1 MSGVNLVPLSPG
13 TAANTYVTLAND
25 REFNILIQ
33 VGSGS
38 NIVYYT
44 KTVVAQGLGT
54 APRSYVVDSRNPQ
67 MTNPTDTGSLII
79 DLSVNQQRTLLTATL
94 RDLARTTEAVLFVY
108 ALREV
113 AEPAVQG
120 EKGEKGDPGRD
131 GRDGSDASVT
141 TQNILRAVGGAPQDN
156 QVLTYDESGTTLDW
170 SDPPQGEKGDQGER
184 GLRGL
189 PGRDSTVPGPQ
200 GPAGRDGQDGVDG
213 MDSTVPGPAG
223 PAGRDGVDGRP
234 GAAGR
239 DGRDGSD
246 ASVTNANI
254 VLAIDG
260 VPLDDQI
267 IQYDFLTGRLQFA
280 DPPAGT
286 PASGGTGTGG
296 STQAPAMSSEEER
309 YQALKEAYESGATNI
324 NYAGKSITYRNPDE
338 LLKVLRQME
347 RRLGLSKAR
356 PRRAVM
362 IRRGREFY

>member
-13 TAANTYVTLAND
+13 TSANTYVTMPND

-33 VGSGS
+33 VGSAG

-54 APRSYVVDSRNPQ
+54 APRSYIVDSRNPQ
-67 MTNPTDTGSLII
+67 MTTPTDTGSLII
-79 DLSVNQQRTLLTATL
+79 DLSVNQARTLLTATL

-108 ALREV
+108 ALRQT
-113 AEPAVQG
+113 AEPTVQG

-131 GRDGSDASVT
+131 GRDGRDGSDATVT
-141 TQNILRAVGGAPQDN
+141 TQNILRAVGGTPQDN

-170 SDPPQGEKGDQGER
+170 SDPPRGEQGER

-189 PGRDSTVPGPQ
+189 PGRDSTVPGPA
-200 GPAGRDGQDGVDG
+200 GPAGRDGVDG
-213 MDSTVPGPAG
+213 RDSTVPGPAG
-223 PAGRDGVDGRP
+223 PAGRDGKDSTVP
-234 GAAGR
+234 GPAGR

-280 DPPAGT
+280 DPPAGA
-286 PASGGTGTGG
+286 PASGGTGT
-296 STQAPAMSSEEER
+296 QAPAQASASSEEER
-309 YQALKEAYESGATNI
+309 YRALKEAYESGATNI

-347 RRLGLSKAR
+347 RRLGFSKAR

>member
-13 TAANTYVTLAND
+13 TAANTYVTQADD

-33 VGSGS
+33 VGTGG
-38 NIVYYT
+38 NTVYYT

-54 APRSYVVDSRNPQ
+54 APRAYIVDSRNPQ
-67 MTNPTDTGSLII
+67 MTTPSDTGSLII
-79 DLSVNQQRTLLTATL
+79 DLSVNQARTLLTATL

-120 EKGEKGDPGRD
+120 PAGPA

-141 TQNILRAVGGAPQDN
+141 TQNILRAVGGRPQDN

-170 SDPPQGEKGDQGER
+170 SDPPRGEQGP
-184 GLRGL
+184 RGL
-189 PGRDSTVPGPQ
+189 PGR
-200 GPAGRDGQDGVDG
+200 
-213 MDSTVPGPAG
+213 DSTVPGPAG
-223 PAGRDGVDGRP
+223 PAGRDGVDGRDSTVP
-234 GAAGR
+234 GPAGPAGAAGRDGKDSTVPGPAGR

-280 DPPAGT
+280 DPPAGA
-286 PASGGTGTGG
+286 PASGGTGT
-296 STQAPAMSSEEER
+296 QAPVQASASNEEER

>member
-13 TAANTYVTLAND
+13 TAANTYVTQADD

-33 VGSGS
+33 VGSAE

-54 APRSYVVDSRNPQ
+54 APRAYIVDSRNPQ
-67 MTNPTDTGSLII
+67 MTTPTDTGSLII
-79 DLSVNQQRTLLTATL
+79 DLSVNQQRTLLTASL
-94 RDLARTTEAVLFVY
+94 RELARTTEAVLFVY

-113 AEPAVQG
+113 DEPAVQG
-120 EKGEKGDPGRD
+120 PAGPA
-131 GRDGSDASVT
+131 GRDGSDATVT
-141 TQNILRAVGGAPQDN
+141 TQNILRAVGGRPQDN

-170 SDPPQGEKGDQGER
+170 SDPPQGEQGER
-184 GLRGL
+184 GL
-189 PGRDSTVPGPQ
+189 PGR
-200 GPAGRDGQDGVDG
+200 
-213 MDSTVPGPAG
+213 DSTVPGPAG
-223 PAGRDGVDGRP
+223 PAGRDGVDGQDSTVP
-234 GAAGR
+234 GPAGR

-280 DPPAGT
+280 DPPVGA
-286 PASGGTGTGG
+286 PASGGTGT
-296 STQAPAMSSEEER
+296 QAPVQAAASSEEER